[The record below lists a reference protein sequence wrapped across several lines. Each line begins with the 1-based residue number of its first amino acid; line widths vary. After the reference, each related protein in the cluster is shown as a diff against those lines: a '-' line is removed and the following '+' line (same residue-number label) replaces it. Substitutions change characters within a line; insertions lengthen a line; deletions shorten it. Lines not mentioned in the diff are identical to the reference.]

1 MLCQSL
7 TEFLA
12 TVHRAERFGVGR
24 RPQSKT
30 SFSPNDQTDC
40 RYSCVM
46 SEGTQSDFQQLNP
59 VFEDDGQFK
68 LTFKLL
74 GSNIGLQN
82 LYYIFA
88 ERQIYPILILSAM
101 ANNLFPC
108 EIPTCLRWVDG
119 IKFRMYQV
127 DETKHWIYCF
137 CIVLKGVSSLPWRIG
152 KCSLL
157 FFFLNLCLALFILPF
172 HTHNLHHCT
181 YFLCFYCTPCTFDFF
196 CVNTRMLL
204 KFCCTL
210 VQWQ

>member
-1 MLCQSL
+1 
-7 TEFLA
+7 
-12 TVHRAERFGVGR
+12 
-24 RPQSKT
+24 
-30 SFSPNDQTDC
+30 
-40 RYSCVM
+40 M

-119 IKFRMYQV
+119 IKFRICQV
-127 DETKHWIYCF
+127 DEKKHWIYCF
-137 CIVLKGVSSLPWRIG
+137 CIVLKGVSSLSWRIG

-157 FFFLNLCLALFILPF
+157 FFFLNLCLTLFILPF

-181 YFLCFYCTPCTFDFF
+181 YFFILALHSLPCTFYFF
-196 CVNTRMLL
+196 VWTLG
-204 KFCCTL
+204 CC
-210 VQWQ
+210 

>member
-68 LTFKLL
+68 LTFRLL

-108 EIPTCLRWVDG
+108 EIPTCLR
-119 IKFRMYQV
+119 
-127 DETKHWIYCF
+127 
-137 CIVLKGVSSLPWRIG
+137 
-152 KCSLL
+152 
-157 FFFLNLCLALFILPF
+157 
-172 HTHNLHHCT
+172 
-181 YFLCFYCTPCTFDFF
+181 
-196 CVNTRMLL
+196 
-204 KFCCTL
+204 
-210 VQWQ
+210 